1 MNTPHCDKTDEITNQ
16 LHSMKV
22 DFKLPKKPTIK
33 LVDPSG
39 EAQRELREMGWRVS
53 AIQQPKT
60 RKNASEMH
68 PRRGTAGTAQDQTPY
83 PPTPMERRGEPQEN
97 FPDDSA
103 TKTRRRQFKELAK
116 LSLKPPHTKFAVIP
130 SRAITDPRIN
140 TRKPLL
146 LLLGAIGIHAST
158 HGICYPSQR
167 RLAML
172 CGKSHSWAYKYLHEL
187 IRMGYVRRLVPPTKR
202 GARQALRL
210 QVMWSTTQ
218 PLPGKETAWESAP

>member
-1 MNTPHCDKTDEITNQ
+1 MAIE
-16 LHSMKV
+16 
-22 DFKLPKKPTIK
+22 FKLPTKPTIK
-33 LVDPSG
+33 LVDPTG
-39 EAQRELREMGWRVS
+39 EAQR
-53 AIQQPKT
+53 AIKKAVISPPPPNG
-60 RKNASEMH
+60 RSG
-68 PRRGTAGTAQDQTPY
+68 GT
-83 PPTPMERRGEPQEN
+83 QEN
-97 FPDDSA
+97 FPENLP
-103 TKTRRRQFKELAK
+103 RRRRGRGPELPK

-146 LLLGAIGIHAST
+146 LLLGAIGIHASV

-167 RLAML
+167 RLAMV
-172 CGKSHSWAYKYLHEL
+172 CGKSLSWAHKYLHEL

-218 PLPGKETAWESAP
+218 PLPAKETAWEKAPWCWR

>member
-1 MNTPHCDKTDEITNQ
+1 M
-16 LHSMKV
+16 MKIE
-22 DFKLPKKPTIK
+22 FKIPPKPTIE
-33 LVDPSG
+33 LIDPDG
-39 EAQRELREMGWRVS
+39 LIARDLRKAGIS
-53 AIQQPKT
+53 PPPL
-60 RKNASEMH
+60 RK
-68 PRRGTAGTAQDQTPY
+68 RY
-83 PPTPMERRGEPQEN
+83 GEPQAN
-97 FPDDSA
+97 FPENLASQ
-103 TKTRRRQFKELAK
+103 KTRLRTFKTLPKVSEE
-116 LSLKPPHTKFAVIP
+116 PPHTKFAVIP

-146 LLLGAIGIHAST
+146 LLLGAIGIHASA

-187 IRMGYVRRLVPPTKR
+187 ISMGYVRRLVPPKKR

-218 PLPGKETAWESAP
+218 PLPTKETDWGKAPWCWK